1 MFKKKNAIAEIKPQG
16 QLEWYS
22 EVPRSIRLR
31 ISEIVDEEHAL
42 EQPEKK
48 GLFARLFGKR
58 G

>member
-1 MFKKKNAIAEIKPQG
+1 MEN
-16 QLEWYS
+16 LLVYS
-22 EVPRSIRLR
+22 PNNDFTKSIGK
-31 ISEIVDEEHAL
+31 IVSQIVDEEHAL